1 MLGLCCCAGFS
12 LVVTSWGSSP
22 VVVHLLLV
30 AVASFVAE
38 RGLYGA
44 SVAVDP
50 SSRVQAQ

>member
-22 VVVHLLLV
+22 VVVHPLLV
-30 AVASFVAE
+30 EVASFFVK

-44 SVAVDP
+44 SVAMDP